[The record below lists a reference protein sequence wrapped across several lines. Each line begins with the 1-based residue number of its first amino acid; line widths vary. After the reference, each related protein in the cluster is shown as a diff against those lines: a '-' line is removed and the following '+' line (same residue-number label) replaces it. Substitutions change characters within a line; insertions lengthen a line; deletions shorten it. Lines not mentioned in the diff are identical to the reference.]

1 MSSTDLIAKLA
12 IVEEEADESLYW
24 MELLMEA
31 ELVSAARLADLM
43 AEGDAITAM
52 IVTSI
57 KTIRSKNNPKSKIQ
71 NPKS

>member
-1 MSSTDLIAKLA
+1 
-12 IVEEEADESLYW
+12 
-24 MELLMEA
+24 MELLIEA